1 MTDKSSWLSLIT
13 SLPTAN
19 ATARMRV
26 WRALKSAGCGVLRD
40 GVYVLPDTDAT
51 QQYLQHMADDVSQSG
66 GTAYVLKLEP
76 TDVSQVSLLHSLFD
90 RTDDYSALKH
100 EIDALHNALSTQNTT
115 ASKRVLQRLK
125 RDFTTLSNIDFFP
138 TAARTQVATALTQV
152 EAALNALSNPDEP
165 LPAFGLVSKLSPLAY
180 QQRVWA
186 TRKNIWVD
194 RIASAW
200 LIRRFIDPAATFL
213 WLNQAQD
220 CPDHAVGFDFDGA
233 SFSHVGSL
241 VTFEVLLA
249 ALVSEPDPALER
261 LACVIHYLDVGGIP
275 VAEAH
280 GLELILKGT
289 RNRCD
294 SDDLLLIE
302 ASKILDDLYM
312 TYTNEEST
320 HE

>member
-1 MTDKSSWLSLIT
+1 MNTETTWLSLIT

-40 GVYVLPDTDAT
+40 GVYVLPDTNTT
-51 QQYLQHMADDVSQSG
+51 QQHFQRLAGDVNQSG
-66 GTAYVLKLEP
+66 GTAYVLKLVP
-76 TDVSQVSLLHSLFD
+76 TDASQVSVLLSLFD
-90 RTDDYSALKH
+90 RTDDYSLLKR
-100 EIDALHNALSTQNTT
+100 EIDVLHHELSAQNST
-115 ASKRVLQRLK
+115 ASKRALQRLK
-125 RDFTTLSNIDFFP
+125 REFTTLSNIDFFP
-138 TAARTQVATALTQV
+138 AAARSQVATSLSQA

-165 LPAFGLVSKLSPLAY
+165 LPGIGQVSKLSPQAY

-200 LIRRFIDPAATFL
+200 LIRRFIDPAASFL
-213 WLNQAQD
+213 WLNHPQD
-220 CPDHAVGFDFDGA
+220 CPDHALGFDFDGA
-233 SFSHVGSL
+233 SFTHVGSL

-249 ALVSEPDPALER
+249 ALVSEPDPALAR
-261 LACVIHYLDVGGIP
+261 LAAAIHYLDVGGIP
-275 VAEAH
+275 VVEAH
-280 GLELILKGT
+280 GLEMILKGT
-289 RNRCD
+289 RDRCG
-294 SDDLLLIE
+294 SDDLLLLE